1 MSEIYLI
8 NDRKYKFDILDVN
21 TLDFVK
27 KYYREIDKKDDK
39 IDINNRYSINSSSFI
54 MQFIM
59 VVVFVFILWDY
70 IKERVI

>member
-1 MSEIYLI
+1 MSEIYLV
-8 NDRKYKFDILDVN
+8 NDRKYKFDILDEN

-59 VVVFVFILWDY
+59 VGIFVFILWDY
-70 IKERVI
+70 IKE

>member
-8 NDRKYKFDILDVN
+8 NDRKYKFDILDEN

-54 MQFIM
+54 MKFIM
-59 VVVFVFILWDY
+59 VGVFVFILWDY
-70 IKERVI
+70 ITNK

>member
-1 MSEIYLI
+1 MSEIYLV
-8 NDRKYKFDILDVN
+8 NDRKYKFDILNEN

-39 IDINNRYSINSSSFI
+39 KYIDNRYSINSSSFI
-54 MQFIM
+54 MKFIM

-70 IKERVI
+70 IKE